1 VEKPGCSGE
10 VRVLSLRSRV
20 SFATEN
26 TENTEGEESSRHGT
40 ARLARRLPS
49 AIGTSLRNS
58 LHSSVFSVFSVAG
71 SIGLSGGKASR
82 IALPLLPGYEE
93 IFDWRAYR

>member
-1 VEKPGCSGE
+1 
-10 VRVLSLRSRV
+10 
-20 SFATEN
+20 
-26 TENTEGEESSRHGT
+26 
-40 ARLARRLPS
+40 
-49 AIGTSLRNS
+49 
-58 LHSSVFSVFSVAG
+58 VFSVFSVAG